1 MTHSLQFADIE
12 VQPSERRLLRGGQGV
27 PLGSRAFDLLLT
39 LLAHADRVVT
49 KSELLESVWPG
60 QWVEENNITVQV
72 AALRRAIGP
81 QHIATLPGV
90 GYRLQANVVTPSAAP
105 DPAPL
110 PAPPPVRPR
119 DPLFGRGA
127 ELAALDKALRAHRL
141 VTLVGTAGIGKTRLA
156 RAYLHARGVAPD
168 VPATM
173 VDLSPLAD
181 AALLL
186 GTVAAGLGLAPS
198 AAAQPAALAAAL
210 GQRPLLLVLDNCEH
224 LEDSVAA
231 LASALLAGA
240 PGLRLLATS
249 QVPLRLETEQL
260 LRIGPLP
267 LPQPLRG
274 GDADDSAIETARRCG
289 AVALFEAR
297 ARASDP
303 RFVLTAQN
311 LATVVDVC
319 RQLDGLPLAIELA
332 ASRVTLLGVEGLHQ
346 RLDQRLRLLADRH
359 RPTVPRHRTMHAALD
374 WSHALLSPDEKAVFR
389 RLSVFAGGFSLTAV
403 QAVASDERID
413 EWAVLDLLGQLID
426 RSLVVVELD
435 GQGAHAN
442 GAAGADAIEPRYR
455 LLETMRQYA
464 TIQLR
469 SQGEDEAWRGRH
481 ARWFADFA
489 ATHGL
494 STGQV
499 RSAATRWPLVL
510 EHDNLR
516 AALDWAAAHDG
527 ALGLSMAA
535 ALLPFWRER
544 GHHAEAQA
552 RCEALLAHPANQ
564 QPSEARARVAI
575 VLCAVANERNEAHRL
590 RELALAALADA
601 RAIGHRGH
609 EALGHIWLAH
619 ADGAEQHWAAAERQ
633 YRLALAIL
641 RELGEPARIAETL
654 TNIACI
660 HIEQGYVEQTPTLL
674 TEALTLYRQA
684 DNLWGLGFATSTL
697 AEAARAQGDFAA
709 ALDWA
714 EQALAHH
721 RQLAHQ
727 HRLAYS
733 LNQHAA
739 VLLARG
745 RYAEARADLVEN
757 LSLCAERGF
766 REFSGLALVL
776 AAALSAEL
784 GQWPQAASLL
794 GAMQAQAEAGGALHD
809 RIDRELQA
817 ATVARVQ
824 AALDGEAWDTAWAAG
839 RSLGAAAAV
848 ALVVALPIG

>member
-1 MTHSLQFADIE
+1 MSLLQFADIE
-12 VQPSERRLLRGGQGV
+12 VQPRERRLLRGGRAV
-27 PLGSRAFDLLLT
+27 PLGGRAFDVLLT
-39 LLAHADRVVT
+39 LLEHPDRVVS
-49 KSELLESVWPG
+49 KDELLERVWPG
-60 QWVEENNITVQV
+60 QGVEENNITVQM

-90 GYRLQANVVTPSAAP
+90 GYRLQVAVASPTPATVPVAT
-105 DPAPL
+105 

-119 DPLFGRGA
+119 DPLFGRDA
-127 ELAALDKALRAHRL
+127 DLAALGEALRTHRL

-156 RAYLHARGVAPD
+156 RAYLQLRGVAPD

-173 VDLSPLAD
+173 VDLSPLPD

-186 GTVAAGLGLAPS
+186 GTVAAGLGLTPS
-198 AAAQPAALAAAL
+198 AAAQPAVLAAAL

-224 LEDSVAA
+224 LEASVAA

-240 PGLRLLATS
+240 PGVRLLATS
-249 QVPLRLETEQL
+249 QVPLRLDAEQL
-260 LRIGPLP
+260 LRVGPLA
-267 LPQPLRG
+267 LPQALHRSKI
-274 GDADDSAIETARRCG
+274 DDIAIETARRTG

-297 ARASDP
+297 ARANDP
-303 RFVLTAQN
+303 RFVLTTQN
-311 LATVVDVC
+311 LATVVEVC

-359 RPTVPRHRTMHAALD
+359 RPTVPRHRTMQAALD
-374 WSHALLSPDEKAVFR
+374 WSHALLSSDEQAVFR
-389 RLSVFAGGFSLTAV
+389 RLSVFVGGFSLAAV
-403 QAVASDERID
+403 QALAGDERID
-413 EWAVLDLLGQLID
+413 EWTVLDLLGQLID
-426 RSLVVVELD
+426 RSLVVVELE
-435 GQGAHAN
+435 GHSAR
-442 GAAGADAIEPRYR
+442 AAGAPETDAVEPRYR

-469 SQGEDEAWRGRH
+469 NGGEDEALRARH

-489 ATHGL
+489 NTHGL
-494 STGQV
+494 STAQV
-499 RSAATRWPLVL
+499 RSLATRWPLVL

-527 ALGLSMAA
+527 ALGLTMAA

-564 QPSEARARVAI
+564 QPSEARARVSI
-575 VLCAVANERNEAHRL
+575 VLCAVANERNEVHRL
-590 RELALAALADA
+590 RGLALAALADA

-619 ADGAEQHWAAAERQ
+619 ADGAEQDWAAAERQ

-641 RELGEPARIAETL
+641 RELGGPARIAETL

-660 HIEQGYVEQTPTLL
+660 HIEQGQVEETPPLL
-674 TEALTLYRQA
+674 TEALALYRQA

-697 AEAARAQGDFAA
+697 AEVARAQGDFMAS
-709 ALDWA
+709 LGWA

-733 LNQHAA
+733 LNQRATI
-739 VLLARG
+739 LLALG
-745 RYAEARADLVEN
+745 RHVEARADLVEN

-766 REFSGLALVL
+766 KQFSTLALVL
-776 AAALSAEL
+776 AAALAADL
-784 GQWPQAASLL
+784 GHWPQAAILL
-794 GAMQAQAEAGGALHD
+794 GAMQAQSDAGGTLHD
-809 RIDRELQA
+809 RMDRELQA

-824 AALDGEAWDTAWAAG
+824 AALGGPAWEASSAAG
-839 RSLGAAAAV
+839 RSLGAAQAAAAV
-848 ALVVALPIG
+848 AALPIA